1 MNRKTRSTDYLPLIL
16 VGAGLIL
23 LLGAAIV
30 LNGGQVNGSEDL
42 DPLILEPVKM
52 DKPAPELSL
61 YDLDGNLVSLADFRG
76 QIVLLNNWA
85 TWCPP
90 CRQEMPEF
98 QAYFEKHEDEG
109 FQILA
114 VEAGQPESEVR
125 AFVEAEGLEF
135 TILLDPQNLSM
146 RSFQQSTLPS
156 SFVIDRQGQLR
167 FAWIGAINQPTL
179 EKYLTPLLEEE
190 S

>member
-1 MNRKTRSTDYLPLIL
+1 MSGNSRSTDYLPLIL

-30 LNGGQVNGSEDL
+30 LNGGRVDRSEEI
-42 DPLILEPVKM
+42 DPLVLPPVEL

-61 YDLDGNLVSLADFRG
+61 YDLDGNLVSLSDFKG
-76 QIVLLNNWA
+76 QVVLLNNWA

-98 QAYFEKHEDEG
+98 QAYFDEYEEMG
-109 FQILA
+109 FQIVA
-114 VEAGQPESEVR
+114 VEAGQPKNEVR

-135 TILLDPQNLSM
+135 TILLDPDTSSM
-146 RSFQQSTLPS
+146 RAFQQSSLPN
-156 SFVIDRQGQLR
+156 SFVIDQQGNIRLS
-167 FAWIGAINQPTL
+167 WIGAINRPTL